1 MTKEGNSSKMT
12 WIICAILLDLIKL
25 KFWIGSGMKDK
36 TISGNFTSYQCTMKH
51 ICAYNL
57 ILVKIMIL
65 FYSRCFIFD
74 CPSGSLRKEKVLE
87 MYTMILPEKNAQVF
101 VNHIFRVFDRDN
113 NGCIDF
119 KVGLI

>member
-36 TISGNFTSYQCTMKH
+36 TISGNFTSYQCTMKY

>member
-36 TISGNFTSYQCTMKH
+36 TISGNFTLYQCTLKH
-51 ICAYNL
+51 VCAYNL

>member
-1 MTKEGNSSKMT
+1 
-12 WIICAILLDLIKL
+12 
-25 KFWIGSGMKDK
+25 
-36 TISGNFTSYQCTMKH
+36 
-51 ICAYNL
+51 
-57 ILVKIMIL
+57 MIL